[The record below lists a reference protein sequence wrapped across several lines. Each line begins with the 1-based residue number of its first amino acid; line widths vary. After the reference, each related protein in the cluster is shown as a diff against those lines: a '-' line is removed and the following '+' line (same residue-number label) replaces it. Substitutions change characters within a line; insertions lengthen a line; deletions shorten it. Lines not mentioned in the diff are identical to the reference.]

1 MSAASSAGRK
11 PFSATQLT
19 YGSFRISTC
28 ATRDA
33 FRCNQFQSRATQSEN
48 KIGALSVTRR
58 HSEALGGT
66 QRHSGALR
74 GTREHS
80 EALGSTQRHSEAL
93 SGNRRHSG
101 GTQRHSGAL
110 GSPALLATRGYHGQ
124 SWVLRG
130 ALRATRGHSV
140 VLRRTRWQ
148 SAHLHLPRRNQVN
161 SVAISGNQWQSVAIS
176 SPASPATRPSQCTR
190 THRTPL
196 PPRVAAALSPRSRGD
211 RDADRRRGRPRA
223 ESAVQIRKRSK

>member
-1 MSAASSAGRK
+1 MLDWRRISAASSAGRK

-19 YGSFRISTC
+19 YGSFRTSTC

-80 EALGSTQRHSEAL
+80 EALGGTQRQSEALGRHSEAL
-93 SGNRRHSG
+93 GSTRLTCSSRDAGLSRAIM
-101 GTQRHSGAL
+101 GTQRRAKGHSGTLSGTQA
-110 GSPALLATRGYHGQ
+110 
-124 SWVLRG
+124 
-130 ALRATRGHSV
+130 HS
-140 VLRRTRWQ
+140 L
-148 SAHLHLPRRNQVN
+148 
-161 SVAISGNQWQSVAIS
+161 AIS

-196 PPRVAAALSPRSRGD
+196 PPRIAAALSPRSRGD

>member
-1 MSAASSAGRK
+1 MLDWRRISAASSAGRK

-19 YGSFRISTC
+19 YGSFRISSC

-33 FRCNQFQSRATQSEN
+33 FRCNQFQS
-48 KIGALSVTRR
+48 GALSVTRR
-58 HSEALGGT
+58 PSV
-66 QRHSGALR
+66 SI
-74 GTREHS
+74 
-80 EALGSTQRHSEAL
+80 
-93 SGNRRHSG
+93 
-101 GTQRHSGAL
+101 

-148 SAHLHLPRRNQVN
+148 SAYLHLPRRNQVN

>member
-1 MSAASSAGRK
+1 MLDWRRISAASSAGRK

-19 YGSFRISTC
+19 YGSFRISSC
-28 ATRDA
+28 ARRDA
-33 FRCNQFQSRATQSEN
+33 FRCNPFQS
-48 KIGALSVTRR
+48 GALSVTRR
-58 HSEALGGT
+58 PSV
-66 QRHSGALR
+66 SI
-74 GTREHS
+74 
-80 EALGSTQRHSEAL
+80 
-93 SGNRRHSG
+93 
-101 GTQRHSGAL
+101 

-130 ALRATRGHSV
+130 ALRATRGQLGALSGTQAHS
-140 VLRRTRWQ
+140 L
-148 SAHLHLPRRNQVN
+148 
-161 SVAISGNQWQSVAIS
+161 AIS

>member
-1 MSAASSAGRK
+1 MLDWRRISAASSAGRK

-19 YGSFRISTC
+19 YGSFRISSC

-33 FRCNQFQSRATQSEN
+33 FRCNQFQS
-48 KIGALSVTRR
+48 GALSVTRR
-58 HSEALGGT
+58 PSEALRGT
-66 QRHSGALR
+66 REALR

-80 EALGSTQRHSEAL
+80 VSLR
-93 SGNRRHSG
+93 

-130 ALRATRGHSV
+130 ALRATRGQLGALSGTQAHSM
-140 VLRRTRWQ
+140 
-148 SAHLHLPRRNQVN
+148 
-161 SVAISGNQWQSVAIS
+161 AIS